1 MLLFAGTKILSGYI
15 YDTVCIDIEGNL
27 DLRNTSSCRK
37 DAIQTELAQSL
48 VVTCELTLTL
58 YNVDIYCFLVISCGR
73 EDLALLGR
81 DGGVSLDQSGSNTA
95 HGLDGQRQRSYIQ
108 KKDITCACI
117 ACKLTTL
124 DSSTDRYALIRVKG
138 FIRLFAGHLFYFLL
152 SCQHTG
158 GTAD

>member
-27 DLRNTSSCRK
+27 NLRNTSSCRK
-37 DAIQTELAQSL
+37 NTVQTELAKSL
-48 VVTCELTLTL
+48 VVAGEFTLTL

-95 HGLDGQRQRSYIQ
+95 HGLDGQGQRGYIQ
-108 KKDITCACI
+108 KKDITCASV

-124 DSSTDRYALIRVKG
+124 DSCTDGYALIRV
-138 FIRLFAGHLFYFLL
+138 
-152 SCQHTG
+152 
-158 GTAD
+158 